1 MTTVLGTLDV
11 SSTKPV
17 PMSRLIKTELRKMG
31 DTRAGLWLLISIAA
45 ITVIVT
51 VAFFIWG
58 DRDEMTW
65 GTLSSFGAIPL
76 AFLLPVLSI
85 LLITQEWGQRT
96 ALVTFSQVP
105 HRGKVITA
113 KVIAALIFAVAGLLI
128 AMLIGAILA
137 PLGGASDPFQE
148 FSLAVVGRVTLAQ
161 VIGLAIGLAFG
172 ALLLNSAFA
181 IVLYF
186 AIPTVVSIV
195 TGVWTSAQDKLLWVD
210 VNTSSS
216 VLYEDRGL
224 TGQEW
229 AQIATGVLIWIVVPG
244 ALGIWRIMRSE
255 IK

>member
-137 PLGGASDPFQE
+137 PWVAP
-148 FSLAVVGRVTLAQ
+148 
-161 VIGLAIGLAFG
+161 AIRSK
-172 ALLLNSAFA
+172 NSPW
-181 IVLYF
+181 L
-186 AIPTVVSIV
+186 
-195 TGVWTSAQDKLLWVD
+195 
-210 VNTSSS
+210 
-216 VLYEDRGL
+216 
-224 TGQEW
+224 
-229 AQIATGVLIWIVVPG
+229 
-244 ALGIWRIMRSE
+244 
-255 IK
+255 

>member
-1 MTTVLGTLDV
+1 M
-11 SSTKPV
+11 
-17 PMSRLIKTELRKMG
+17 
-31 DTRAGLWLLISIAA
+31 
-45 ITVIVT
+45 
-51 VAFFIWG
+51 
-58 DRDEMTW
+58 
-65 GTLSSFGAIPL
+65 
-76 AFLLPVLSI
+76 
-85 LLITQEWGQRT
+85 
-96 ALVTFSQVP
+96 
-105 HRGKVITA
+105 
-113 KVIAALIFAVAGLLI
+113 
-128 AMLIGAILA
+128 
-137 PLGGASDPFQE
+137 
-148 FSLAVVGRVTLAQ
+148 
-161 VIGLAIGLAFG
+161 IGLAIGLAFG